1 MSIESEYKEIY
12 ELNNKTPLFVRIASD
27 EMEKHHF
34 EDAISILQNGIELYE
49 NYPTPY
55 FLLGKIFLKNGD
67 IVEAEECFQ
76 KGNSLLNCSKTLNFY
91 KNVNSELIENSD
103 FQSENN
109 TKNSTDELE
118 ELANVLKTAKIK
130 VNLDEDFSFVESN
143 SPKEPDNFLPPK
155 GLVSETLASI
165 YFDQS
170 NYREAKAIYET
181 LIEIQ
186 PQRAEHFQKRISE
199 INLKMKS

>member
-1 MSIESEYKEIY
+1 MNIESEYKDIY
-12 ELNNKTPLFVRIASD
+12 ELNNKSPLFVRIASD
-27 EMEKHHF
+27 EMEKNHF

-76 KGNSLLNCSKTLNFY
+76 KGNSLLNCSKTLNYY
-91 KNVNSELIENSD
+91 KNVNSEIIEDSVY
-103 FQSENN
+103 QSVNEN
-109 TKNSTDELE
+109 KIDSDELE
-118 ELANVLKTAKIK
+118 ELANVLKSAKIK
-130 VNLDEDFSFVESN
+130 VNLDEDFSFVES
-143 SPKEPDNFLPPK
+143 SLPKEADNFLPPK

-181 LIEIQ
+181 LIDIQ
-186 PQRAEHFQKRISE
+186 PQRAEHFQKRIAE
-199 INLKMKS
+199 INSRMKS